1 MAYASPSIFFEMMRE
16 LDEGSYDVT
25 SLRKGL
31 LSGSL
36 CNAELAEKARTKL
49 NVQSLYIMYGSTETS
64 PIFSSTNPDEP
75 THRWIRT
82 VGTPLDHVE
91 VKVVDAEGK
100 IVPVNTRGEL
110 CTRGPHVFKGYLN
123 DDAKTTEAIRDG
135 WYHTG
140 DEGTISEDGRI
151 TFVGRIKEMIS
162 YKDLN
167 VPPLEVENV
176 LNTHPDVEEA
186 QVIGVPDE
194 AVVEKVCAWI
204 KLRPHKTLTQEEIT
218 AFCKD
223 KLPWFMVPECVLFVK
238 SFPRT
243 QTGKVQK
250 HKMREE
256 SVRLL
261 TQ

>member
-1 MAYASPSIFFEMMRE
+1 
-16 LDEGSYDVT
+16 
-25 SLRKGL
+25 
-31 LSGSL
+31 
-36 CNAELAEKARTKL
+36 
-49 NVQSLYIMYGSTETS
+49 
-64 PIFSSTNPDEP
+64 
-75 THRWIRT
+75 
-82 VGTPLDHVE
+82 

-123 DDAKTTEAIRDG
+123 DDAKTKEAIRDG

-204 KLRPHKTLTQEEIT
+204 KLRPHKSLTQEEIT

-223 KLPWFMVPECVLFVK
+223 K
-238 SFPRT
+238 
-243 QTGKVQK
+243 
-250 HKMREE
+250 
-256 SVRLL
+256 
-261 TQ
+261 

>member
-1 MAYASPSIFFEMMRE
+1 M
-16 LDEGSYDVT
+16 L
-25 SLRKGL
+25 
-31 LSGSL
+31 
-36 CNAELAEKARTKL
+36 
-49 NVQSLYIMYGSTETS
+49 
-64 PIFSSTNPDEP
+64 
-75 THRWIRT
+75 
-82 VGTPLDHVE
+82 
-91 VKVVDAEGK
+91 VKVVNAEGK

-123 DDAKTTEAIRDG
+123 DDAKTKEAIRDG

-186 QVIGVPDE
+186 Q
-194 AVVEKVCAWI
+194 
-204 KLRPHKTLTQEEIT
+204 
-218 AFCKD
+218 
-223 KLPWFMVPECVLFVK
+223 LPWFMVPECVLFVK